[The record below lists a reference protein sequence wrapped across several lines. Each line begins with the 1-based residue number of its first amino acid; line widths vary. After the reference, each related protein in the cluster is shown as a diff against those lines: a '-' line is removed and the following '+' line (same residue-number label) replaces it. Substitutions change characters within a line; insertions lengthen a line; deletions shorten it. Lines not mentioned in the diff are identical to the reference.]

1 LKDPNQKPDIFS
13 TEKLEEYSLDLA
25 KKLDIGHA
33 EDVCPK
39 LFSQIRKHR
48 KVLLKSYRSLSKSIH
63 AKDALPPI
71 VEWLVDNFH
80 IVESQSREMQRD
92 MTPALYK
99 KLPKLSSGDLVGSS
113 RIYGL
118 VEGLLSHTDYQLET
132 DTLFHFVQAF
142 QKKTPLDI
150 AELWALSPMLK
161 LVLIENLSL
170 ISEQT
175 ALDFEKRAKANE
187 LFEKLRENSGD
198 KQNFNR
204 LIAKISVFC
213 ARPVQNAY
221 AFISQFAKRLRD
233 QDSRYEPVL
242 KNLEKLLTEQNFTIE
257 GIVHIDHQVQ
267 AAHQVRVAN
276 IITSMRLLSGL
287 DWLTFIDQESSI
299 DRVLEMDPEGSY
311 RQMDAQTKNEY
322 RERVAELA
330 IQNGISEVRAAKKIL
345 SLANDSKIKAPEDW
359 LRFHVGYYLIGQ
371 GSLVKGHR
379 FRTLIGRLL
388 EFARI
393 SRQDRLPK
401 LDLSSG
407 VRENGRTLI
416 VILATL
422 ISERTVHQLLEKI
435 EVHHLANDDSQFC
448 FAIFSEF
455 DGLLSKLLT
464 EGILQLNQKYLS
476 KNFVRN
482 HEPLFL
488 YFTASSAKPSRLAR
502 LHELKL
508 ILKKTENT
516 FLRGVKFVFTIGAET
531 KLPRDVIR
539 RIVGTALHPL
549 NRSFYSVI
557 QPKISPSPEEPPK
570 MNLFTP
576 GFRESGHYLYD
587 IALYNSDAAEG
598 LPRMA
603 FANEIEIFDKL
614 QFNQLTQSL
623 KWIKDIFKRRKIT
636 LNEEG
641 EQTLRKIARYTWNYF
656 STFVNE
662 EENSLP
668 PDNYQEDPKSTLA
681 HRTSPTNMG
690 VYLLS
695 LVSALD
701 LGYLNPSTLIRRLTA
716 TLDSM
721 KKLERFNGH
730 YFNWYDTQTLQ
741 PLQPKYISTADS
753 GNLAGHLLAVRQACL
768 EIPSMGVM
776 NVAAIKGLNDTLSI
790 MDEERDSQALLHCKT
805 ILSAPAPIFFSEWA
819 VLLTSLSKAL
829 EILKDETSQNQ
840 IPWTCSILTQV
851 EELQEDLKTFAPWT
865 VEPFPESNDPRAK
878 LALKILDQSITFFGL
893 SGAYDNSIS
902 LLEQFFPEKKEW
914 IETFKAAQSKAAHLI
929 NESEQLAQGFAE
941 IFEEMDFRFL
951 LDHDRGIF
959 SIGYNAT
966 TKKHDSGFYDLL
978 ASESRLASFVAIA
991 KADVPEKHWFKLGRE
1006 RISTESGRAL
1016 ISWSASMFEYL
1027 MPLLVMRSYENT
1039 LLGETYGTILFKQ
1052 MKYGKDRHIPWGIS
1066 EAGFNARDI
1075 LLNYQYGPFGIPGLG
1090 FKRGLGRDLVV
1101 SPYSTLLAA
1110 MVCPAPALKN
1120 LKWFISQ
1127 KLLTEYGFY
1136 ESIDYTAERVPEN
1149 EDFATVKSFMAH
1161 HQGMSLVAIN
1171 NVINQNIMQERF
1183 HREPCVKATELLL
1196 QERIP
1201 REKVPQLS
1209 KTTGREFNSETNAS
1223 VNPGIRHY
1231 QDPNTAT
1238 PLVQLLSNDSYTV
1251 MISTAGAGYSKY
1263 GNIAMTRWSED
1274 PTRDQWGSYIF
1285 IKNIASQLT
1294 WSTTYQPTTQVIP
1307 KSYQVTFRED
1317 KADFERRDGDIST
1330 HTEILV
1336 SSEKNV
1342 EIRHV
1347 TLTNHST
1354 APCTLEITSYLEPVL
1369 APLANDLDHPAFSKL
1384 FIQTEFFAAS
1394 NALFANRRKQS
1405 ADEKE
1410 FWAIH
1415 VIACDK
1421 AFVTEIQYETNRE
1434 HFIGRGRTIQ
1444 NPISIFE
1451 GKDLSNTVGATLD
1464 PILSLRCSIRLAAGE
1479 VARVAFTTGMA
1490 FSRDEAIGLSDRYH
1504 DIHSFDRESKLAWTK
1519 SQVDLRHLNID
1530 SEAAY
1535 LFQRMAEKILYFES
1549 PERTMITPLKPSP
1562 FMQLN
1567 LWAHG
1572 ISGDL
1577 PMVVVSIKDSR
1588 DYSVIHKLLRCH
1600 EYLRLKGLIYDFII
1614 LNEQDQTYVQEL
1626 QDALQ
1631 EEIRVTG
1638 SESWLN
1644 KPGGIFI
1651 LRSDLTPLD
1660 HRTFIQ
1666 SLARSSLFADIPLKD
1681 QIDIKLIPEKYP
1693 PNFLPSLRKQNYPVQ
1708 DLPIPKTDFFNEFG
1722 GFNNLD
1728 QEYIIALAAGLWTP
1742 APWVNVIGNQN
1753 EFGFQVSETGSGFT
1767 WSINSQINRLTPWSN
1782 DPVSDPSGEIIY
1794 LRDEET
1800 GEVWTPTPLP
1810 IRGMSNYIVKHGQ
1823 GYTIFDHVNLGV
1835 HSTLTSF
1842 VPKNDTVKVSILSLK
1857 NLTGKKRKISVTS
1870 YTEWV
1875 LGTQKQK
1882 SSSHLSCDI
1891 DSGSGA
1897 LFAQNSYEDEFA
1909 GRVAFAD
1916 MSGSNER
1923 TFTCSRKEFLGRNG
1937 NYAEPAALKRR
1948 GLSGKSG
1955 TSDDPCAA
1963 LQSTYEFAADEEH
1976 EIIILLGQC
1985 ADSEKARELSLRYR
1999 GSDLAKSAFT
2009 EVTKSWRSL
2018 INTIQVKTPDSAL
2031 DTLMNSWLFYQVL
2044 SCRFWSRTAFY
2055 QSGGAYGFRDQLQDC
2070 MAFVYSA
2077 PDLAREHILRASGRQ
2092 FKEGD
2097 VQHWW
2102 HPPTGRGIR
2111 TRMSDDL
2118 VWLPFVVSFY
2128 VRITGDESVLHE
2140 MVPFI
2145 KAPLLNPDQKDSYTL
2160 PEIASESVTVFDH
2173 CVHAIDRASSLG
2185 VHGLPLMGTGDW
2197 NDSMNR
2203 VGALGKGES
2212 IWLGWFLYK
2221 TIQDFLPFCK
2231 DPEQSIRKKDYELRL
2246 KDLKQALDANAWDG
2260 EWYRRAYFDDGTPL
2274 GSSTNEECKIDSIA
2288 QTWAVLSGAGDP
2300 IRSAKAMEKVE
2311 EFLIQEDP
2319 KLILL
2324 LTPAFNKSKV
2334 DPGYIKGYVPGVR
2347 ENGGQYTHAA
2357 VWTIMA
2363 YAQMG
2368 NGNKAMECFN
2378 LLNPIHHSINK
2389 MNAEKYKIEPYVLAG
2404 DVYAGSLHEGRG
2416 GWSWY
2421 TGSASWYYR
2430 SGLESILGF
2439 HLQGKK
2445 LKIEPCIPNT
2455 WKSYEII
2462 YTYGHTKYSIQIE
2475 NPLALNQGTSII
2487 HLDGVLV
2494 TNSEVE
2500 LSDDKKEH
2508 LILVTLAPKLK
2519 GVTS

>member
-1 LKDPNQKPDIFS
+1 LKDPNQKTDIFS
-13 TEKLEEYSLDLA
+13 AEKLEEYSIDLA
-25 KKLDIGHA
+25 KKLDINQPA
-33 EDVCPK
+33 KFCPK
-39 LFSQIRKHR
+39 LFSQIRSHR
-48 KVLLKSYRSLSKSIH
+48 KLLLKSYRSLSKSIQT
-63 AKDALPPI
+63 KDALPHT

-80 IVESQSREMQRD
+80 IVESQFRQLQRD

-99 KLPKLSSGDLVGSS
+99 KLPKLSSGDLIGSS
-113 RIYGL
+113 RVYGL
-118 VEGLLSHTDYQLET
+118 VKGLLAHTDNQLEAE
-132 DTLFHFVQAF
+132 TLFRFVQAF
-142 QKKTPLDI
+142 QKNTPLDI
-150 AELWALSPMLK
+150 AELWALSPILK

-175 ALDFEKRAKANE
+175 ARNFEKRAEANE
-187 LFEKLRENSGD
+187 LFDKLRENLGNE
-198 KQNFNR
+198 QNFSR
-204 LIAKISVFC
+204 LIAKIPTFC
-213 ARPVQNAY
+213 VQRVQNEH

-242 KNLEKLLTEQNFTIE
+242 KTLEKFLTAQNFTIE
-257 GIVHIDHQVQ
+257 SIVHIDHQAQ
-267 AAHQVRVAN
+267 AAHQVSVAN
-276 IITSMRLLSGL
+276 IITSMRLLSSL
-287 DWLTFIDQESSI
+287 EWPAFIESESLI
-299 DRVLEMDPEGSY
+299 DRVLEADPEGSY
-311 RQMDAQTKNEY
+311 RQMDAETKNQY

-330 IQNGISEVRAAKKIL
+330 IQNGVSEVRAAKKVL
-345 SLANDSKIKAPEDW
+345 SLANDSKIKEPQDW
-359 LRFHVGYYLIGQ
+359 VKYHVGYYLMGE
-371 GSLVKGHR
+371 GCLVNQNPFHG
-379 FRTLIGRLL
+379 LITRLRGL
-388 EFARI
+388 ARI
-393 SRQDRLPK
+393 ARHDRLPK

-407 VRENGRTLI
+407 VPANGRTLI
-416 VILATL
+416 VIFARLT
-422 ISERTVHQLLEKI
+422 SERTVGEILEKI
-435 EVHHLANDDSQFC
+435 EVHYLANNDPQFS
-448 FAIFSEF
+448 FAILSES
-455 DGLLSKLLT
+455 DDLLSKVIS
-464 EGILQLNQKYLS
+464 EGILKLNQKYLR
-476 KNFVRN
+476 KNLARKT
-482 HEPLFL
+482 EPLFFCFKL
-488 YFTASSAKPSRLAR
+488 SSAKPAR
-502 LHELKL
+502 LEKRRELKL
-508 ILKKTENT
+508 LFRNT
-516 FLRGVKFVFTIGAET
+516 QNDFLRSVKFVFTVGTDT
-531 KLPRDVIR
+531 KLPRNVVR
-539 RIVGTALHPL
+539 RLVGTALHPL
-549 NRSFYSVI
+549 NRYFYSVI
-557 QPKISPSPEEPPK
+557 QPKVSPSPEAPPQFYF
-570 MNLFTP
+570 FTP
-576 GFRESGHYLYD
+576 EFHDAGHSLYRVD
-587 IALYNSDAAEG
+587 ALEV

-603 FANEIEIFDKL
+603 FASEIEIFD
-614 QFNQLTQSL
+614 QHPFHQLAQL
-623 KWIKDIFKRRKIT
+623 MKWIKDIFKRRKIS

-641 EQTLRKIARYTWNYF
+641 RQTLRQIARRTWNYF
-656 STFVNE
+656 DTFVKE

-668 PDNYQEDPKSTLA
+668 PDNYQEDPKPTLA

-695 LVSALD
+695 LVSARD
-701 LGYLNPSTLIRRLTA
+701 LGYLTPSTFIRRLSA

-721 KKLERFNGH
+721 KKLEQFNGH
-730 YFNWYDTQTLQ
+730 FYNWYDTQTLR

-753 GNLAGHLLAVRQACL
+753 GNLAGHLLAVKQACL
-768 EIPSMGVM
+768 EISNTGVM
-776 NVAAIKGLNDTLSI
+776 NRAAIAGLNDTLSL
-790 MDEERDSQALLHCKT
+790 MKPEQPSKAFLLCKT
-805 ILSAPAPIFFSEWA
+805 ILSAPIPTFFSEWS
-819 VLLTSLSKAL
+819 VLLTALSEPVKILRSESAHDQSRWCDAL
-829 EILKDETSQNQ
+829 IL
-840 IPWTCSILTQV
+840 QV
-851 EELQEDLKTFAPWT
+851 EALQKDLKTFAPWT
-865 VEPFPESNDPRAK
+865 IETFPKINDSHVT
-878 LALKILDQSITFFGL
+878 LLLKVLDQSSTFFSL
-893 SGAYDNSIS
+893 SCAYDQAIS
-902 LLEQFFPEKKEW
+902 SLEQDFAAKQEW
-914 IETFKAAQSKAAHLI
+914 IDAFKAAKAKTLQSI
-929 NESEQLAQGFAE
+929 DMSEHLAQDFAN
-941 IFEEMDFRFL
+941 IFEAMNFGFL

-959 SIGYNAT
+959 SIGYNVAES
-966 TKKHDSGFYDLL
+966 KHDSGFYDLL

-991 KADVPEKHWFKLGRE
+991 KGDVPQKHWFKLGRE
-1006 RISTESGRAL
+1006 RISTQNGRAL

-1027 MPLLVMRSYENT
+1027 MPLLVMRTYAKS
-1039 LLGETYGTILFKQ
+1039 LLDETYNTVLLKQ
-1052 MKYGKDRHIPWGIS
+1052 MSYGKAHHTPWGIS
-1066 EAGFNARDI
+1066 EAGFNARDVE
-1075 LLNYQYGPFGIPGLG
+1075 LNYQYGPFGIPGLG

-1110 MVCPAPALKN
+1110 IVNPVATLKN
-1120 LKWFISQ
+1120 LQWFIRQ
-1127 KLLTEYGFY
+1127 KLLTNYGFY

-1149 EDFATVKSFMAH
+1149 QDFATIKSFMAH

-1171 NVINQNIMQERF
+1171 NVINQNIIQNRF
-1183 HREPCVKATELLL
+1183 HREPCVKAAELLL

-1201 REKVPQLS
+1201 REKVPLLS
-1209 KTTGREFNSETNAS
+1209 QTTEREFNLDTSAS
-1223 VNPGIRHY
+1223 VNPGVRHY
-1231 QDPNTAT
+1231 QDPNRTT
-1238 PLVQLLSNDSYTV
+1238 PLVQLLSNDHYTV
-1251 MISTAGAGYSKY
+1251 MISTAGAGYSQY
-1263 GNIAMTRWSED
+1263 GKVAMTRWSED
-1274 PTRDQWGSYIF
+1274 STRDQWGSYIF
-1285 IKNIASQLT
+1285 IKNIASKLA
-1294 WSTTYQPTTQVIP
+1294 WSTTYQPSTQVIP

-1317 KADFERRDGDIST
+1317 KVDFERRDGDIST

-1354 APCTLEITSYLEPVL
+1354 EPCTLEITSYLEPVL

-1384 FIQTEFFAAS
+1384 FIQTEWFPS
-1394 NALFANRRKQS
+1394 GNALFANRRKQS
-1405 ADEKE
+1405 DDEKE
-1410 FWAIH
+1410 FWGIH
-1415 VIACDK
+1415 VVACDK

-1444 NPISIFE
+1444 NPISIFD

-1464 PILSLRCSIRLAAGE
+1464 PILSLRCRINLAPGE
-1479 VARVAFTTGMA
+1479 IARVAFATGIA
-1490 FSRDEAIGLSDRYH
+1490 SSREEAIELSDRYH
-1504 DIHSFDRESKLAWTK
+1504 DIHYFDRESTLAWTK

-1530 SEAAY
+1530 SESAY
-1535 LFQRMAEKILYFES
+1535 LFQRMAEKILYFE
-1549 PERTMITPLKPSP
+1549 PRDAAMIRPLKPSP
-1562 FMQLN
+1562 HMQLN

-1577 PMVVVSIKDSR
+1577 PMAVISIKDPR
-1588 DYSVIHKLLRCH
+1588 DFSVIHKLLRCH

-1626 QDALQ
+1626 QEALQ
-1631 EEIRVTG
+1631 EQIRITG

-1644 KPGGIFI
+1644 KPGGVFI
-1651 LRSDLTPLD
+1651 LRSDLTPLE

-1666 SLARSSLFADIPLKD
+1666 SLARVSLFADIPLKD
-1681 QIDIKLIPEKYP
+1681 QIDVKLTPEKYP
-1693 PNFLPSLRKQNYPVQ
+1693 PSFHPSEKKQNYPVQ

-1722 GFNNLD
+1722 GFNNLN
-1728 QEYIIALAAGLWTP
+1728 QEYIIALGAGLWTP

-1810 IRGMSNYIVKHGQ
+1810 IRGLSNYIVKHGQ
-1823 GYTIFDHVNLGV
+1823 GYTSFDHVNLGF

-1842 VPKNDTVKVSILSLK
+1842 VPKNDSVKISILKIK
-1857 NLTGKKRKISVTS
+1857 NLTDQKRRISVTS

-1882 SSSHLSCDI
+1882 SSSHLTCDI
-1891 DSGSGA
+1891 DSASGA

-1916 MSGSNER
+1916 MSGSNQR

-1937 NYAEPAALKRR
+1937 NYSEPAALKRK

-1955 TSDDPCAA
+1955 TSEDPCAA
-1963 LQSTYEFAADEEH
+1963 LQSTFEFAPDEEH

-1999 GSDLAKSAFT
+1999 QSDLANHAFI

-2128 VRITGDESVLHE
+2128 VKVTGDHSVLHE

-2160 PEIASESVTVFDH
+2160 PEISSESVTVFDH

-2203 VGALGKGES
+2203 VGAGGKGES

-2221 TIQDFLPFCK
+2221 AIQDFLPFCNE
-2231 DPEQSIRKKDYELRL
+2231 PEPSTRKKDYELRL
-2246 KDLKQALDANAWDG
+2246 KDLKQALELNGWDG

-2288 QTWAVLSGAGDP
+2288 QTWAVLSGASDP
-2300 IRSAKAMEKVE
+2300 LRAAKAMEKVE
-2311 EFLIQEDP
+2311 EFLIQKDL

-2324 LTPAFNKSKV
+2324 LTPAFNKSKA

-2357 VWTIMA
+2357 VWAIMA

-2378 LLNPIHHSINK
+2378 LLNPIHHSLNK

-2404 DVYAGSLHEGRG
+2404 DVYAGSPHEGCG

-2430 SGLESILGF
+2430 AGLESILGF

-2462 YTYGHTKYSIQIE
+2462 YTFGNTKYSIQVE

-2487 HLDGVLV
+2487 HLDGALV
-2494 TNSEVE
+2494 NNSELE
-2500 LSDDKKEH
+2500 LFDDKKEH
-2508 LILVTLAPKLK
+2508 LISVTLVSEVKRVA
-2519 GVTS
+2519 S